1 MNGARIGFSSGDI
14 KLLTDDLQA
23 LKPTVFPTVPR
34 LLNRMYD
41 KVSTCIDNAVTFYQI
56 SQIYTNVVF
65 EITDFRYVDRTILLY
80 YNLLIFSLGNSRGKN
95 KQVEILSLSLCNEVK
110 GKRFKEV
117 SRFFS
122 FMCLT
127 IFMITQDEIFFCVI
141 FLTILDP
148 KIKNMMKA

>member
-65 EITDFRYVDRTILLY
+65 QITDFRYVDRTILLY

-117 SRFFS
+117 SSFF
-122 FMCLT
+122 FYVFNNFYDHT
-127 IFMITQDEIFFCVI
+127 R
-141 FLTILDP
+141 
-148 KIKNMMKA
+148 